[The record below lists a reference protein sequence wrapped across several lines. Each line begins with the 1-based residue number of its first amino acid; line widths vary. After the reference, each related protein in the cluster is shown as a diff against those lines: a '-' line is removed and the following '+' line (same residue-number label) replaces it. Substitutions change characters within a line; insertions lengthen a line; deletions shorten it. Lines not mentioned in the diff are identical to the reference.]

1 MKSSNIPN
9 YDIAIIG
16 GGAAG
21 MAAAVTAR
29 IASRGASIVILEKND
44 KLGKK
49 LYATGNG
56 RCNLSNVRAYGC
68 WDVVF
73 MFEEIGMMCTE
84 DNEGRMYPASELAG
98 DAVFFLEDFI
108 RNHDVDVMTGTAVGS
123 VEPAPAGGYLIR
135 SGDITV
141 HASNVLLAP
150 GGKAGP
156 MYGTT
161 GDGYVMAK
169 KLGYELS
176 PVYPALTGIETN
188 VKSLK
193 GVRMRALVKLL
204 RKGEVIYE
212 EFGQVQFTDY
222 GMSGIVIMNAS
233 ALVELKDGLT
243 FNDYELVLDFVPD
256 RIDAELKALL
266 GHRIEKGVSALRGF
280 VPEKLAAHIQ
290 AQADSIFEDEKN
302 SKSEQQVY
310 FDSLRGMR
318 FQVTGV
324 HGWKGAQCT
333 CGGVKLDQV
342 FEKTM
347 ASRLHKGLYFAGEI
361 LDECY
366 PCGGYNL
373 TQAFFTGLKAGKA
386 MALAVRK

>member
-1 MKSSNIPN
+1 MKSSNIPD

-108 RNHDVDVMTGTAVGS
+108 RNHDVNVMTGTAVES
-123 VEPAPAGGYLIR
+123 VEPAPAGGYLIC

-141 HASNVLLAP
+141 HATNVLLAP

-204 RKGEVIYE
+204 RKSEVIYE

-233 ALVELKDGLT
+233 ALVELKDGLS

-256 RIDAELKALL
+256 RIDAELNALL

-280 VPEKLAAHIQ
+280 VPEKLAAYIQ
-290 AQADSIFEDEKN
+290 AQADSVFEDEKN

-324 HGWKGAQCT
+324 NGWKGAQCT

-342 FEKTM
+342 FERTM

-366 PCGGYNL
+366 PCGGFNL